1 MYTLVALELAG
12 VKGGEVG
19 LVHVLDELAHV
30 AGYPHSGQL
39 RGVVR
44 EDGEGILQRTS
55 AIAA

>member
-1 MYTLVALELAG
+1 MVLEVAGLNC
-12 VKGGEVG
+12 GEVG

-30 AGYPHSGQL
+30 VGYPHSGQL

-44 EDGEGILQRTS
+44 QDGERILQRTS